1 MGFNELEEI
10 ITSSDKFSEDF
21 KSKLKKLGQVAAL
34 SGAIMAGSMGLTGCP
49 SQNQSNPLP
58 QITSIEIVDE
68 VPNSDAQIT
77 YDYQNGFSGK
87 IKASFDIG
95 EPTEININNCTIIS
109 HPTIE
114 KEKYGLPNDLY
125 EDDTFDITINYGGK
139 TTTATV
145 KNNCP
150 EFFETS
156 DIGDLRDVDPNDEL
170 PNDALPID
178 DYNFYYHFS
187 QEYINEYNSLEG
199 IPENYKLKNSSG
211 ELEYISSFNP
221 PEDHFT
227 TPNFYIKGTN
237 IPAATELTGK
247 SFLRVHK

>member
-49 SQNQSNPLP
+49 SPTQSNPLP

-68 VPNSDAQIT
+68 IPNEDAQIT

-95 EPTEININNCTIIS
+95 EPTEININSCTIIS

-125 EDDTFDITINYGGK
+125 EDDTFDITINYSGK
-139 TTTATV
+139 TTTAKV
-145 KNNCP
+145 KNTCP

-156 DIGDLRDVDPNDEL
+156 EIGELNDIGDHDDNNID
-170 PNDALPID
+170 ID

-211 ELEYISSFNP
+211 ELEYISSFNS
-221 PEDHFT
+221 EDHFT

>member
-49 SQNQSNPLP
+49 SPNQSNPLP

-68 VPNSDAQIT
+68 VPNEEAQIT

-125 EDDTFDITINYGGK
+125 EDDIFDITINYSGK
-139 TTTATV
+139 TATAKV

-156 DIGDLRDVDPNDEL
+156 NLEELIDVDTN
-170 PNDALPID
+170 D
-178 DYNFYYHFS
+178 DYNFYCHFS
-187 QEYINEYNSLEG
+187 QEYINEWNSYV
-199 IPENYKLKNSSG
+199 PENLKIKNASG
-211 ELEYISSFNP
+211 ELEYR
-221 PEDHFT
+221 EDIESGGA
-227 TPNFYIKGTN
+227 FYIKGTTIQVVDGIQELN
-237 IPAATELTGK
+237 DTEY
-247 SFLRVHK
+247 SFLRVHI